1 MSSPDPFRAVTRPRA
16 GTRLEPD
23 GTVTVAGTVYRT
35 RAGHIVGLDWDA
47 LRDNG
52 PEAEGDA

>member
-23 GTVTVAGTVYRT
+23 GTVTVAGTRYRT

-47 LRDNG
+47 HRQPERD
-52 PEAEGDA
+52 AE